1 MSNMYYFLAV
11 STHSTEE
18 EMLLSVIFFKCNEI
32 IVSTVL
38 DIMVHFVGIYLNIYS
53 FWLSGFSLYFLE

>member
-53 FWLSGFSLYFLE
+53 F